1 MPIKKTPN
9 SINLFEHEDVLSFFT
24 FSKRNHFDSE
34 SKLYD
39 ALSTRISSINTNYIA
54 HLTTYPFI
62 SVHIS
67 HGLTGD
73 LGKNKEKILTAIN
86 EVLNSHLKQT

>member
-1 MPIKKTPN
+1 MPLKKTPN

-24 FSKRNHFDSE
+24 FSKRNHFSSE

-39 ALSTRISSINTNYIA
+39 ALATRISTINTNYIV

-62 SVHIS
+62 SVHVS
-67 HGLTGD
+67 YGLVGD
-73 LGKNKEKILTAIN
+73 LVKNKEKILKAID
-86 EVLNSHLKQT
+86 EVLNSYLKQT